1 LVVVNA
7 ADLGNEPMRFV
18 AFTPLIS
25 SMSWVLVP
33 VIGVLIFAFVRGSR
47 SIRRYLTIR
56 ILSILPIMLLMGTT
70 VFIIMRVVPGDPVS
84 ANVQQYG
91 TPELRERV
99 RAELGLDDPIAVQ
112 YGRFLKG
119 VLTLDFG
126 QSVTGGRRNVAQEIS
141 ERLPATA
148 ELVIPGAVLSVTFG
162 VVFGVAAAVKRG
174 KVLDHSVRLYSVL
187 SQAIPGFFLGLIL
200 QLVFGLGLGLTPIA
214 GRVDEALVT
223 GVGSGDS
230 GGFLLVRSLLQGD
243 WAIAASAAHH
253 LILPVVTITWI
264 VVGTNVRIARI
275 NMIEALHSDYILAG
289 TARGIRTSVLKYRY
303 AFRNALLPIVT
314 FLGLQMA
321 LLMGGTVVIE
331 TVFSWPGLGK
341 YVLDRILARDFPAIE
356 GAIVIITLFVVL
368 MALLVDALYTVID
381 PRVEL

>member
-1 LVVVNA
+1 MAPVALANL
-7 ADLGNEPMRFV
+7 LG
-18 AFTPLIS
+18 

-33 VIGVLIFAFVRGSR
+33 VIAVVIFAFVRGSR
-47 SIRRYLTIR
+47 NVKRYLTIR
-56 ILSILPIMLLMGTT
+56 IISILPIMLLMGTT
-70 VFIIMRVVPGDPVS
+70 VFIIMRLVPGDPVS
-84 ANVQQYG
+84 ANIQQYG
-91 TPELRERV
+91 TPELRDRV
-99 RAELGLDDPIAVQ
+99 RAELGLDDPIVVQ

-126 QSVTGGRRNVAQEIS
+126 QSVTGGRRNVAEEIS

-148 ELVIPGAVLSVTFG
+148 ELVIPGAFLAVTLGVLL
-162 VVFGVAAAVKRG
+162 GVAAAVRRG
-174 KVLDHSVRLYSVL
+174 KPVDHTVRLYSVL

-200 QLVFGLGLGLTPIA
+200 QLVFGLGLGWTPIA
-214 GRVDEALVT
+214 GRVDEALIT
-223 GVGSGDS
+223 GAGGDS
-230 GGFLLVRSLLQGD
+230 GGFLLARSLLQGD
-243 WAIAASAAHH
+243 WAIAASAARH
-253 LILPVVTITWI
+253 LILPVATIAWI

-275 NMIEALHSDYILAG
+275 NMIEALHSDYVLAG
-289 TARGIRTSVLKYRY
+289 TARGIRTGVLKYRY

-321 LLMGGTVVIE
+321 LLLGGTVVIE
-331 TVFSWPGLGK
+331 TVFAWPGLGK

-356 GAIVIITLFVVL
+356 GAIVVITLFVVL